1 VTDLHTQDMMREV
14 WRAHSWSDPVP
25 GKTFISS
32 LNEYYEKKFSSQ
44 YDSKHWV
51 LEYINPPHAELIIE
65 AVDADG
71 SGHVSAQ
78 ELDNFTALKP
88 NDWRC
93 VTTKLDDSK
102 L

>member
-1 VTDLHTQDMMREV
+1 VTDLHTQDMREV
-14 WRAHSWSDPVP
+14 WRAHGWSDPVP
-25 GKTFISS
+25 GKNFISS

-44 YDSKHWV
+44 YDSERWV
-51 LEYINPPHAELIIE
+51 LEYINPAHAELIIE

-78 ELDNFTALKP
+78 ELDNFTVLKP

-93 VTTKLDDSK
+93 VITKLDDSK